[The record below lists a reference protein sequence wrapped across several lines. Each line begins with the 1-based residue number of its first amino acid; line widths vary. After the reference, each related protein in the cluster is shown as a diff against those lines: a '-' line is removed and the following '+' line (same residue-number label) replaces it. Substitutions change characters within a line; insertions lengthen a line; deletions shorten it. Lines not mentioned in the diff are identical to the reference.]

1 MFLPLLWFLLSGL
14 LGNVVWEKKRIW
26 NLIPFSLL
34 GPNYSGFFLLVIFY
48 CSLCIKHPN
57 LFGGSE
63 KLDVSW
69 DKGLY
74 DSNVLLAYRRPR
86 PEWLAQQSF
95 VVQVILSSL
104 LFYLVHV
111 KMKRLHLTVNWN

>member
-1 MFLPLLWFLLSGL
+1 MTKLRFE
-14 LGNVVWEKKRIW
+14 NVVLYIVLRIR
-26 NLIPFSLL
+26 
-34 GPNYSGFFLLVIFY
+34 VIFPSLFFFSQNSVMTRSNIFV
-48 CSLCIKHPN
+48 SLCIKHPN

-74 DSNVLLAYRRPR
+74 DSNILVAFRRPR

-95 VVQVILSSL
+95 VIQVYNL
-104 LFYLVHV
+104 L
-111 KMKRLHLTVNWN
+111 